1 MTEASPKI
9 PAPLELG
16 HGTTELE
23 VFLEPTCPFS
33 KLAFGKLAPL
43 LDRVGHE
50 RLTIQIRFVSQPWH
64 LFSGIVTR
72 TILAASATAGG
83 RDLALTAMR
92 AVYDRR
98 EEFEFEDHSSGPNMD
113 RTPHQIIAQISEL
126 VGTDL
131 SEAFRYPTVGAA
143 LRWHTRYARQ
153 NGVHVSPT
161 FLVNRIV
168 NTNMSSGQ
176 AIEDWAKEM
185 GL

>member
-1 MTEASPKI
+1 MITARNS
-9 PAPLELG
+9 
-16 HGTTELE
+16 
-23 VFLEPTCPFS
+23 S
-33 KLAFGKLAPL
+33 
-43 LDRVGHE
+43 
-50 RLTIQIRFVSQPWH
+50 S
-64 LFSGIVTR
+64 R
-72 TILAASATAGG
+72 TIPPGRTWTA
-83 RDLALTAMR
+83 
-92 AVYDRR
+92 RR
-98 EEFEFEDHSSGPNMD
+98 
-113 RTPHQIIAQISEL
+113 HQIIAQISEL

-176 AIEDWAKEM
+176 AIEDWAKEL